1 MTLRKLRLPANPLTS
16 CPSRGCGCRKIW
28 PKSSEKRLIGYA
40 RVSTYWQT
48 FDARLDQALRIHLAR
63 REPFSNRSSP
73 VKIPVYVT
81 RPGHGSLR
89 GQRGLPQHLVRS
101 GGQALQ
107 GPQRAYVDTRP
118 PARRAIACTLALG
131 RCVLEYLTRLMR
143 YAAMTGSAQR
153 NGSPDRQ
160 TLCRMTDS
168 LRAKA
173 TRALPEPERRSIVSA
188 QFFKCSGRFTR

>member
-1 MTLRKLRLPANPLTS
+1 MPSMAAQITTKTSAVVLICSTDGLLCLRSATTS
-16 CPSRGCGCRKIW
+16 VWHARCRRG
-28 PKSSEKRLIGYA
+28 
-40 RVSTYWQT
+40 
-48 FDARLDQALRIHLAR
+48 
-63 REPFSNRSSP
+63 PFSNRSSP
-73 VKIPVYVT
+73 VKLPVYVA

-131 RCVLEYLTRLMR
+131 RCVLEYLTWLMR
-143 YAAMTGSAQR
+143 YAAMAGSAQR

-173 TRALPEPERRSIVSA
+173 TRALPEPERRPIASA
-188 QFFKCSGRFTR
+188 QCGRFTR

>member
-1 MTLRKLRLPANPLTS
+1 MGETPHSPVALYEAAHLLGTLIAKTILASVHVRARKKAGHMGAS
-16 CPSRGCGCRKIW
+16 D
-28 PKSSEKRLIGYA
+28 LIK
-40 RVSTYWQT
+40 
-48 FDARLDQALRIHLAR
+48 ALQNLAR
-63 REPFSNRSSP
+63 RGPFSNRSSP
-73 VKIPVYVT
+73 VRIPVYIA

-173 TRALPEPERRSIVSA
+173 TRA
-188 QFFKCSGRFTR
+188 F